1 MNAGRHETATC
12 PDMSASER
20 ALAESA
26 ERYRSLFSYNPH
38 AAFSLDLEGRYTD
51 ANPACLK
58 MTGRTL
64 EEMLQ
69 INFSQVIHPE
79 DLSRIQPIF
88 ADVVA
93 RQPRQAEARVVR
105 VDGLV
110 REVKIIAIPVIVGD
124 QVVGVH
130 GIAEDVTEANR
141 LRRELE
147 DANAAKVLFLANVS
161 HEVRT
166 PLTSVIG
173 ASELLLDAEL
183 DEEPAHLAELVHRSG
198 ERLMHLVNEILDFS
212 RLEAHKVALRP
223 AEFSVREVVSDV
235 KEWAK
240 PRATSRGL
248 SFKCTV
254 DDLVP
259 TRSHGDAGRVAQV
272 LSNLVENAIKF
283 TSSGSVDVR
292 VSVPDPS
299 TLPQHVDPD
308 KGTRPRTVWV
318 RFAVSDTGAGI
329 AADQMATL
337 FDPFFQV
344 DRSDTRAHEG
354 FGLGLAI
361 CRDLVDLMGGRL
373 GTVSTPGTGST
384 FTFCVPLGD
393 LSAELHAA
401 S

>member
-1 MNAGRHETATC
+1 
-12 PDMSASER
+12 MSASER

-259 TRSHGDAGRVAQV
+259 TRSYGDAGRVAQV